1 MSLLETK
8 CQGFTAYFPD
18 YLSKTSHF
26 VRAWQSRLIKVM
38 VP

>member
-1 MSLLETK
+1 MSLFEAK

-26 VRAWQSRLIKVM
+26 VRAWQSCVIKVT